1 MADAGGCD
9 RVRMVTTGVYTSGGT
24 LARGLHLSR
33 VNAPDTSAI
42 DPLNLPRSTMTHTH
56 ATPRPGRPRGAR
68 SAAMVLLTALSVA
81 ACDGGVGVDGPVN
94 ATLAFQA
101 TQTSVATDP
110 ASIGPAGSAAR
121 AIAMDGN
128 NGTLILEEVY
138 MIVSE
143 VELDSDD
150 CDDDDLDDS
159 DDGDGSD
166 DGLRCGDFEAG
177 PRLVALPLDGSPVAA
192 FDGMIAAGRYDEL
205 EFEVED
211 LEDDDDDD
219 WQEIGELRDEILDQF
234 PDWPR
239 RASVYVVGTFQ
250 REGEDPV
257 AFRTYVDAEIE
268 VEIELNPP
276 LVVGDDGIDDPLLV
290 VDVRPD
296 LWFRDGQG
304 GFRDLTQWDYDT
316 TGSILELEVE
326 IEDGFGEVEFEG
338 G

>member
-1 MADAGGCD
+1 
-9 RVRMVTTGVYTSGGT
+9 
-24 LARGLHLSR
+24 
-33 VNAPDTSAI
+33 
-42 DPLNLPRSTMTHTH
+42 MTHTH
-56 ATPRPGRPRGAR
+56 PTPSSGRPRGAR
-68 SAAMVLLTALSVA
+68 SAAVVLLAALSVA

-101 TQTSVATDP
+101 SSTTGAAASP
-110 ASIGPAGSAAR
+110 ASVGPAGSAAR
-121 AIAMDGN
+121 TSSPARAIALEGS
-128 NGTLILEEVY
+128 NGTLVLDEVY

-150 CDDDDLDDS
+150 CDDDDFEGDDGDDS
-159 DDGDGSD
+159 DDGFG
-166 DGLRCGDFEAG
+166 CGDFEAG
-177 PRLVALPLDGSPVAA
+177 PRLVALPLDGSPVTA
-192 FDGMIAAGRYDEL
+192 FEGMIAAGRYDEL

-219 WQEIGELRDEILDQF
+219 WQEIGTLRDEILEQF

-239 RASVYVVGTFQ
+239 RASLYVAGTFQ
-250 REGEDPV
+250 RVGEDPV
-257 AFRTYVDAEIE
+257 AFRTFVDAEIE
-268 VEIELNPP
+268 VELELNPP

-304 GFRDLTQWDYDT
+304 GYIDLTEWDYDA

-326 IEDGFGEVEFEG
+326 IEDGFAEVEFEDD
-338 G
+338 